1 MIEGPQGPFTFTK
14 NNKDRRRQGRRVA
27 ESQSIRQGRKVAEI
41 QKKTFY
47 LCFTCAL
54 LISNC

>member
-14 NNKDRRRQGRRVA
+14 NNKDIRRQGRRVA
-27 ESQSIRQGRKVAEI
+27 EYQTRPQGRRDI
-41 QKKTFY
+41 KKTFY